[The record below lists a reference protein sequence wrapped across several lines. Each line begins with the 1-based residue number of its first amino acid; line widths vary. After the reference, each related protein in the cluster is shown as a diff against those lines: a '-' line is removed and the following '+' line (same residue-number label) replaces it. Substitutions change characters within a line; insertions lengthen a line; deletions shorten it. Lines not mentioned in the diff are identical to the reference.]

1 MALPMQKT
9 PWYTLR
15 VPSTDKEVQY
25 RPFLVK
31 EQKALLLAQ
40 QSEEQKVMLDTLKQV
55 LSDCIKDDIVVD
67 DLAIFDLE
75 YMFSQIRAKSVGEIV
90 ELILRCDT
98 CSDEKAKVKVS
109 IDLSKLTVD
118 KPASHTKKI
127 ELFDDVG
134 MIMKY
139 PRLDVL
145 SNIEKITESDDIDA
159 VFDLMTQCIDVIY
172 AGDELHHAHE
182 YSKAELVEF
191 LGNMTEDQFKKVQN
205 FFETM
210 PKLEKKLDY
219 KCPLCAKEQ
228 SVLVSGLDSFF

>member
-15 VPSTDKEVQY
+15 VPSTDKEIQY
-25 RPFLVK
+25 RPFFVK

-55 LSDCIKDDIVVD
+55 LSDCIRDDLNVD
-67 DLAIFDLE
+67 ELAIFDLE

-118 KPASHTKKI
+118 KPATHSKKI

-134 MIMKY
+134 IVMKY

-145 SNIEKITESDDIDA
+145 SSIEEISKTNDIDA
-159 VFDLMTQCIDVIY
+159 VFNLMVQCIDIIY

-182 YSKAELVEF
+182 YTKTELIEF
-191 LGNMTEDQFKKVQN
+191 LGNLTEDQFKKIQN

-210 PKLEKKLDY
+210 PKLEKRLDY
-219 KCPLCAKEQ
+219 KCPICTKEQ

>member
-9 PWYTLR
+9 PWYTLTI
-15 VPSTDKEVQY
+15 PSTEKEVKF

-40 QSEEQKVMLDTLKQV
+40 QSEEQKVMLDTLKST
-55 LSDCIKDDIVVD
+55 LSECVQGDVKVD
-67 DLAIFDLE
+67 DLAVFDLE

-109 IDLSKLTVD
+109 VDLTQVKVE
-118 KPASHTKKI
+118 KPAGHTKKI

-134 MIMKY
+134 IIMKY
-139 PRLDVL
+139 PKMDLLR
-145 SNIEKITESDDIDA
+145 NIETIAEDDDIDA
-159 VFDLMTQCIDVIY
+159 VFDLMTQCIDIIY

-182 YSKAELVEF
+182 YTKKELVEF
-191 LGNMTEDQFKKVQN
+191 LENLTEDQFKKIQQ

-210 PKLEKKLDY
+210 PKLEKRLDY
-219 KCPLCAKEQ
+219 KCPICAKDQ
-228 SVLVSGLDSFF
+228 SVMVSGLDSFF